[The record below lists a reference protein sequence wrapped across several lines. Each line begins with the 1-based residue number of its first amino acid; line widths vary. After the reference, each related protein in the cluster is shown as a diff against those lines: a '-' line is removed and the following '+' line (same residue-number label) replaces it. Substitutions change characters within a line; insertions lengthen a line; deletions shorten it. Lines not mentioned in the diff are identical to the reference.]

1 MIRLFDAIGEGY
13 RTVRRRWAVAGLAAA
28 ALGLAAC
35 GCPLYPRKRTF
46 FSTGVHVCLWP
57 KADVL
62 WVMQL

>member
-46 FSTGVHVCLWP
+46 WGIPQKVCL
-57 KADVL
+57 
-62 WVMQL
+62 

>member
-46 FSTGVHVCLWP
+46 FSTGVHVCF
-57 KADVL
+57 
-62 WVMQL
+62 